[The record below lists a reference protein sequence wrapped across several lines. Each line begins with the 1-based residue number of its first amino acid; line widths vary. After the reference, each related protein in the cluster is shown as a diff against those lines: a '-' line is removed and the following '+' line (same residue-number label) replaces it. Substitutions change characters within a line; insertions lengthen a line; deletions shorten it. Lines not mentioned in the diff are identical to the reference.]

1 MSLSV
6 MDLLTIIENKQIDAN
21 ASVFSKLSGGFL
33 YCPHPV
39 ECACVA
45 IKETE
50 VFSHRIFPTVEDKS
64 QKQKVILIAEA
75 FEDFDY
81 YHCLTVRE
89 LLDFLKSVEDKT
101 ILVCVS
107 SPHNIVDGDITDVV
121 NAKSAPQKAFYPNE
135 KMRKMFGNNIFH
147 LFIWYI

>member
-6 MDLLTIIENKQIDAN
+6 NDLLTIIENKQIDTN
-21 ASVFSKLSGGFL
+21 ASVFSKLSGGL
-33 YCPHPV
+33 LCCPHPV

-50 VFSHRIFPTVEDKS
+50 VFCHRIFPTTQDKT

-81 YHCLTVRE
+81 YHCLTVKE
-89 LLDFLKSVEDKT
+89 LMNFLKSIEDKT
-101 ILVCVS
+101 MLVCVT
-107 SPHNIVDGDITDVV
+107 SPQNIDTGYIADVV
-121 NAKSAPQKAFYPNE
+121 NAKPAPQKAFYPNE
-135 KMRKMFGNNIFH
+135 KMRTMFGNNIFH
-147 LFIWYI
+147 LFI

>member
-6 MDLLTIIENKQIDAN
+6 MDLLTIIENKQIDVN

-50 VFSHRIFPTVEDKS
+50 VFSHIIFQTVEDKS

-81 YHCLTVRE
+81 YHCLTVKE
-89 LLDFLKSVEDKT
+89 LMHFLKSIDDKT
-101 ILVCVS
+101 MLVCVT
-107 SPHNIVDGDITDVV
+107 SPLNINDGYIADVV
-121 NAKSAPQKAFYPNE
+121 NAKPAPKKAFYPNE
-135 KMRKMFGNNIFH
+135 KMRIMFGNNIFH
-147 LFIWYI
+147 LFI